1 MQCYLKMG
9 EAVPE
14 GIESKEARKMF
25 MKANMDAGFASE
37 LAPDYAKAHYRKG
50 MSLLGMPETQQ
61 RSKEAVGALQAAL
74 KCPDM
79 GDEMAKEV
87 QKVGATNGKVQSP
100 GMQHCSRLIVR
111 HIQTGAG
118 LRAASALRGCGYA

>member
-1 MQCYLKMG
+1 VQCYLKIG
-9 EAVPE
+9 GAVPE

-50 MSLLGMPETQQ
+50 LSLLGMPETQQ

-87 QKVGATNGKVQSP
+87 KKVGATDGKVQSP
-100 GMQHCSRLIVR
+100 AMQYCSK
-111 HIQTGAG
+111 
-118 LRAASALRGCGYA
+118 YAVLT

>member
-1 MQCYLKMG
+1 M
-9 EAVPE
+9 PE

-50 MSLLGMPETQQ
+50 LSLLGMPETQQ
-61 RSKEAVGALQAAL
+61 RSKEAVGALQTAL

-87 QKVGATNGKVQSP
+87 KKVSCCTSSTNDP
-100 GMQHCSRLIVR
+100 NTR
-111 HIQTGAG
+111 T
-118 LRAASALRGCGYA
+118 